1 MFGKSKV
8 LVNKNIKIA
17 QKKRAVK
24 GDRRPARNCKFVDE
38 RFSYMR
44 GSVYNGEQ
52 YWIYAN
58 DKTGDDVR
66 ISEET
71 FKEWTGKL
79 KSKEIKLTARSNKS
93 GGLIDIK
100 KFEIIK

>member
-1 MFGKSKV
+1 MFKKSKV
-8 LVNKNIKIA
+8 LVNGNMKIA
-17 QKKRAVK
+17 QKKRAIK

-52 YWIYAN
+52 YWIFAN
-58 DKTGDDVR
+58 DNTADDVR
-66 ISEET
+66 ISEED

-79 KSKEIKLTARSNKS
+79 KAKEIKITAKSNKS

-100 KFEIIK
+100 KIEIIT